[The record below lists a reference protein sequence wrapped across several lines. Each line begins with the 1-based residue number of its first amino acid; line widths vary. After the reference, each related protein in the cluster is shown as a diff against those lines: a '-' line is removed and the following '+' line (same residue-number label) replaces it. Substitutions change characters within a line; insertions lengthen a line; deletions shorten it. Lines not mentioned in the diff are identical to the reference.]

1 MKWTGS
7 EFCYLKTSRNELQ
20 QLTYSLKKIHICIEN
35 LKKYKQNV
43 IFQPINTFLDVTKVW
58 HHIASLNDIARE
70 KPKKIRGR
78 APGRYTISAITAP
91 HSRPFG
97 PQLSEFFPVLMS
109 EKTVLEGKYI
119 KRSVVIS
126 LSVIYYL

>member
-7 EFCYLKTSRNELQ
+7 EFCYLKTSRNRLQ

-70 KPKKIRGR
+70 KPKKNPGEGPRTLHDQCDNRTSLAALRATTERIFSCADERKNRFGR
-78 APGRYTISAITAP
+78 
-91 HSRPFG
+91 
-97 PQLSEFFPVLMS
+97 
-109 EKTVLEGKYI
+109 
-119 KRSVVIS
+119 
-126 LSVIYYL
+126 